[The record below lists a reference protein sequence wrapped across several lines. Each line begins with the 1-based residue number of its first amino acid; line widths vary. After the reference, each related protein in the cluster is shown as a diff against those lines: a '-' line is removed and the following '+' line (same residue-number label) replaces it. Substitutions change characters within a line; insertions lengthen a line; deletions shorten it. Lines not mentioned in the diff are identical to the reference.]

1 MEESVPQNLVDENKW
16 PYDNWIYIFQK
27 YIKDRKQDKY
37 DVLSEVDI
45 VFKDI
50 SIQFD
55 LDDYEDL
62 LTDVK
67 QKLTPDTIVSKSD
80 FEILLGE
87 WINIFRDEVTSTII
101 SDCLDIIQGR
111 YQEAASKIEKALIS
125 TAGQPVSGIP
135 SEKFGA
141 FVQNIMRILEVRIV
155 NLTTKKPKSD
165 ENVWTDEQEEEFI
178 HDITEFAKNSEHS
191 NIDISISEQLLIE
204 YFKRYDTKY
213 WFISMKIYDNSK
225 GIDPFNDLEEEN
237 PHLNSQD
244 NDDKVIQEIE
254 DIDEEIEQ
262 ADFNG
267 KLEKVS
273 LLKKIKQMH
282 EMKARAGTQQEKN
295 NYEMMTR
302 GLRKQV
308 DALDSDHND
317 KDQIKYEEGEGD
329 AYSDSENN
337 RNPVY
342 DQKQPSDRNLSKMK
356 ESNNRHSQLDER
368 EIEKRL
374 EAELGEPL
382 EIKRAKG
389 IKEIFDFYTRQH
401 LMIGKKATFE
411 QIEYEL
417 SNLNM
422 GEFMKFCKDF
432 KIPVSK
438 IRCAEVFK
446 KTAQNSKEMFL
457 EQFKETFPKLM
468 AMRNKE
474 QTEALEKRHKEVKK
488 LILKRKRK
496 LEIDTSEEQKDVP
509 ESRGTQRSIENEEI
523 KEKETETEKE
533 NEINK
538 DKQTLSSAT
547 LPKGKGPPLK
557 SKPSKGGD
565 PHGAVQKMEER
576 ELENMRD
583 ELSKLK
589 KENVILVY

>member
-1 MEESVPQNLVDENKW
+1 
-16 PYDNWIYIFQK
+16 
-27 YIKDRKQDKY
+27 
-37 DVLSEVDI
+37 
-45 VFKDI
+45 
-50 SIQFD
+50 
-55 LDDYEDL
+55 
-62 LTDVK
+62 
-67 QKLTPDTIVSKSD
+67 
-80 FEILLGE
+80 
-87 WINIFRDEVTSTII
+87 
-101 SDCLDIIQGR
+101 
-111 YQEAASKIEKALIS
+111 
-125 TAGQPVSGIP
+125 
-135 SEKFGA
+135 
-141 FVQNIMRILEVRIV
+141 
-155 NLTTKKPKSD
+155 
-165 ENVWTDEQEEEFI
+165 
-178 HDITEFAKNSEHS
+178 
-191 NIDISISEQLLIE
+191 
-204 YFKRYDTKY
+204 
-213 WFISMKIYDNSK
+213 MKIYDNSK